1 MNWKQLIVLMVAGG
15 IAAAG
20 STRAIELKSSVIE
33 IELQKIKYQAA
44 FWTVSAESE
53 NLFAAFDDTEFGDE
67 EKSRSRNRLD
77 LKRKSPLKAFLFSLA
92 LPGLGQ
98 WYNGSRLK
106 PFAFLGAEAAVW
118 GLYSK
123 WHSQGKDRTAE
134 FEAFNRTHWSRDSYE
149 NKYLQWTYGV
159 NDDDS
164 LSGPTYFEISHHL
177 PDDSNDQQYYEMT
190 GKYIQFS
197 WGWDDATLN
206 DSTINDYG
214 PGNAP
219 PRILGQPGDTPFSA
233 KRLLYE
239 DMRKDAN
246 DSFDRA
252 NKMIIASMLNRLT
265 SAFEAYFSARS
276 LNNRISDSF
285 GDFGQIKM
293 RPTIKSYHS
302 SLDTPYIK
310 LTYQF

>member
-1 MNWKQLIVLMVAGG
+1 MHWKQLIILTVAGG
-15 IAAAG
+15 IVAAG
-20 STRAIELKSSVIE
+20 SIEAIELKSSVIE
-33 IELQKIKYQAA
+33 IELQKIKYHAA
-44 FWTVSAESE
+44 YWTATAESE
-53 NLFAAFDDTEFGDE
+53 KLFAAFDDAEFGDVGNSSD
-67 EKSRSRNRLD
+67 KNKINR
-77 LKRKSPLKAFLFSLA
+77 KRKSPLKAFLFSLA

-106 PFAFLGAEAAVW
+106 PFAFLGAEAAAW

-123 WHSQGKDRTAE
+123 WHGQGNDRTAD

-164 LSGPTYFEISHHL
+164 LSGPIYFEISHHL
-177 PDDSNDQQYYEMT
+177 PDDNNDQQYYEMT
-190 GKYIQFS
+190 GKYDQFS
-197 WGWDDATLN
+197 WGWKDATLN
-206 DSTINDYG
+206 DSTIDDYG

-219 PRILGQPGDTPFSA
+219 PRILGEPGDTPFSA
-233 KRLLYE
+233 NRLLYE
-239 DMRKDAN
+239 DMRKEAN
-246 DSFDRA
+246 DSFGRA

-276 LNNRISDSF
+276 FNNQITNSF

-293 RPTIKSYHS
+293 RPSMKSYHS